1 MKFAKFLRA
10 TFHKIAPLIAFV
22 KVLTT
27 KRHLLETRSNAYSE
41 SCQTSKTELFDKIVS
56 IFAKNAI
63 LVSEMV
69 LNTPVYVNG
78 ESFTHQLLLENCF

>member
-1 MKFAKFLRA
+1 MRIQNLA
-10 TFHKIAPLIAFV
+10 
-22 KVLTT
+22 
-27 KRHLLETRSNAYSE
+27 RHLRRSFLIKSLTA
-41 SCQTSKTELFDKIVS
+41 IS

-78 ESFTHQLLLENCF
+78 ESFTHQLLLKNCF